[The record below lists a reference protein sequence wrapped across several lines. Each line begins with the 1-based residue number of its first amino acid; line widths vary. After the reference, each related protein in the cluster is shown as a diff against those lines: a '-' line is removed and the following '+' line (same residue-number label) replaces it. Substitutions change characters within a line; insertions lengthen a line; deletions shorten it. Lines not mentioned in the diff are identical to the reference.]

1 MQNQNNKA
9 QNNLSMNDFE
19 IISKLGKGSFGV
31 VYKVKKKSN
40 KSIYVMKQINI
51 SSMKSKMRNIAL
63 NEVKILK
70 SLENPYVVKY
80 YDSFIE
86 RDQLNIIMEYCEGGD
101 LSQYIK
107 GHTGKQVAEAKI
119 WKFFIQMCV
128 GLNYI
133 HNKKILH
140 RDIKALNIFL
150 TKDGDIRIGDL
161 GVAKILADS
170 VNFAHTMVGTP
181 YYLSPEMCEEK
192 PYNEKSDIWALG
204 CVLYEL
210 CVQKHPFQAHS
221 QGTLI
226 LKIIKGRYTPV
237 SSFYSQEL
245 IEIVNLCL
253 NRDYKK
259 RPTASTLL
267 TKQSVIDKAKSLNI
281 SLQPIPRDPKPIM
294 GMEGKPKKEPE
305 VIVKETPAVAKD
317 GIVGVGV
324 GVRPTENKVE
334 KKVKNNNEGKV
345 HVFLKN
351 ELLPKKIENEVIKPA
366 APTPVNKIEIVFK
379 NPVPVKPKENIEIVA
394 KAISDKKP
402 SAPVNNL
409 FVGEKIV
416 NKPLP
421 VSASVNK
428 DRVRK
433 GAPVELSRQAKN
445 AAIQQKLV
453 KKVNVEAPK
462 IFRPPL
468 LEDKEKAPLI
478 KSPAELAGGQIEKKK
493 SKEEYKVEITAE
505 ELDEVKN
512 LPDIVMPNQAQK
524 EVVKSKPVKEK
535 VVPSVEE
542 EVKFEKKI
550 QKPQKEVSASG
561 AGGIVGKKEEI
572 IIESEEIATV
582 QKIDYQRENW
592 QVANEEKNL
601 KVVKTSDNQQDEEFK
616 FGQENEEDIEIEED
630 QPKEDDS
637 EDEEEEEGVEQKDLQ
652 KEVLVKKLEKSL
664 KKKQKIQNMIEEI
677 KSNKY
682 IKALGDKAFQEIIN
696 FFKIKLESEDEINE
710 DDQDEIENF
719 LKGKLSPEL
728 QVQVIYNIYRLL
740 GLQIELQK
748 CEEGIKQ
755 LQKYI

>member
-1 MQNQNNKA
+1 MQN

-51 SSMKSKMRNIAL
+51 SSMKSKMRSIAL

-107 GHTGKQVAEAKI
+107 SHTGKQVAEAKI

-128 GLNYI
+128 GLDYI
-133 HNKKILH
+133 HHKKILH

-226 LKIIKGRYTPV
+226 LKIIKGRYSPV

-267 TKQSVIDKAKSLNI
+267 RKQSVIDKAKSLNI
-281 SLQPIPRDPKPIM
+281 SLQPVPRLSEP
-294 GMEGKPKKEPE
+294 KPKKEPE
-305 VIVKETPAVAKD
+305 IIAKEIPAVSKD

-345 HVFLKN
+345 HVFMKN
-351 ELLPKKIENEVIKPA
+351 ELLPKKVENEVIKPA
-366 APTPVNKIEIVFK
+366 APTPVNKIEIIFK

-394 KAISDKKP
+394 KAVSDKRP
-402 SAPVNNL
+402 SPANNL
-409 FVGEKIV
+409 MVGEKIV

-421 VSASVNK
+421 VPVSNK

-445 AAIQQKLV
+445 AVIPQKLV
-453 KKVNVEAPK
+453 KKVNVEPPK

-468 LEDKEKAPLI
+468 LEDKEKAPQI
-478 KSPAELAGGQIEKKK
+478 KSPTELPGEKGQQFEKKK
-493 SKEEYKVEITAE
+493 SREEYKVEITAE

-512 LPDIVMPNQAQK
+512 LPDIVMPNQAQAQK
-524 EVVKSKPVKEK
+524 EVVRNKERNIPVKEK
-535 VVPSVEE
+535 VVPTIAE

-550 QKPQKEVSASG
+550 QKPQREVSASG
-561 AGGIVGKKEEI
+561 AGGIIKNKEEI
-572 IIESEEIATV
+572 VIESEEAAIV
-582 QKIDYQRENW
+582 KKIDYQRENW
-592 QVANEEKNL
+592 QVSNEEKNL
-601 KVVKTSDNQQDEEFK
+601 KVVKRSDNQQDEEFK
-616 FGQENEEDIEIEED
+616 FGGQEEDVEIEED
-630 QPKEDDS
+630 QPKEDES
-637 EDEEEEEGVEQKDLQ
+637 EDEEEEGEIEQKDLK

-664 KKKQKIQNMIEEI
+664 KKKQKIQNLIEEI
-677 KSNKY
+677 KSNKF

-696 FFKIKLESEDEINE
+696 FFKLKLESEDEINE

-719 LKGKLSPEL
+719 LKGKLSPDL

-748 CEEGIKQ
+748 CEEDRE
-755 LQKYI
+755 